1 MEQKIKRETAK
12 YVEAIDIKN
21 SNYIKQEGWNPNYL
35 DCEYGRVSRINI
47 IGTVITKEPQKIVID
62 DSTASIEIRSFEEIK
77 ADDVKVG
84 DNINIIGRPR
94 EFNDE
99 IYILPEIVRKINDEN
114 FIEYRKK
121 ELKLRTK
128 VKDIEKKT
136 NTKSQIPIPDITDEK
151 EKGISQT
158 DTTESKIEEEVVK
171 ANQDETVGD
180 YKSLI
185 NKIEEMDSG
194 DGVYVDDIVSN
205 VKITDCEQKIK
216 KLLENGDIFEVK
228 AGKVKVL

>member
-12 YVEAIDIKN
+12 YVEIIDIKN

-77 ADDVKVG
+77 ADDIKVG

-99 IYILPEIVRKINDEN
+99 IYILPEIVKKINDEN
-114 FIEYRKK
+114 FIEYRKE

-128 VKDIEKKT
+128 VKDIEKKI
-136 NTKSQIPIPDITDEK
+136 NVKPSIPDISEEK
-151 EKGISQT
+151 EQGINQT
-158 DTTESKIEEEVVK
+158 NVAESKIEEEVVK
-171 ANQDETVGD
+171 ANEDETVGD

-194 DGVYVDDIVSN
+194 DGVYVDDVISN
-205 VKITDCEQKIK
+205 VKITDCEKKIK